1 MATTNVHISLHL
13 SKIQNQHPVL
23 TTALDGYAGRRD
35 SQRSR
40 PRGETLSAKTRPFA
54 DKTLIHLH
62 LSVKT
67 PLCTDKLWGG
77 TGLSGPKRFLADKR
91 VMNGDLSAGMRLFVD
106 KLPFQRGRIGRRSRP
121 AAVRWFRQAQPQH
134 WATASWVAGRNA
146 YFIGKYW
153 LICEESNILSRT
165 FRHFVITI

>member
-67 PLCTDKLWGG
+67 PLFTDKLWGG

-91 VMNGDLSAGMRLFVD
+91 VMNGDLSAGMRLLWTNFRFRGERLD
-106 KLPFQRGRIGRRSRP
+106 GEAGQRRFGGFDRLNLSIGRRLRGS
-121 AAVRWFRQAQPQH
+121 Q
-134 WATASWVAGRNA
+134 GEM
-146 YFIGKYW
+146 
-153 LICEESNILSRT
+153 LILSEN
-165 FRHFVITI
+165 IG